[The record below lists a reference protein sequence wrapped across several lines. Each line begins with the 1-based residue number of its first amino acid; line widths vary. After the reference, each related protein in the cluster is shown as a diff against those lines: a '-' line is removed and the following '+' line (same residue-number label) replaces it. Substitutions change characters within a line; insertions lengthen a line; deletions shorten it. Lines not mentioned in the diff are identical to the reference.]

1 MEIIITDKQM
11 EYLVRYMPNLK
22 ELLQGDLNDFLIE
35 LDDIIIGELGDDYET
50 TEISAKLQKIYD
62 EILDQN

>member
-1 MEIIITDKQM
+1 M